1 MKKYLTNQIEQF
13 YADKE
18 CCEGYIDYDE
28 YNYEDKHLNSSR
40 KFQEVLLCIVTLV
53 FSVIVAAIFICS
65 IKNSAVVSDPDIKR
79 PQLEHTENVTYKS
92 GVSTIDVV
100 VTYKYLEPNVTYT
113 IDYLVVNQDSDRNVM
128 KDHVIVSKDFTTDN
142 TGCGTVTFKV
152 VVPYREM
159 FVRLMIDY

>member
-1 MKKYLTNQIEQF
+1 MKEYLTNQIEQF

-28 YNYEDKHLNSSR
+28 YNYEEKHSSSSR
-40 KFQEVLLCIVTLV
+40 KFHEFLPGIVSLI
-53 FSVIVAAIFICS
+53 FMVIVAVIFIFS
-65 IKNSAVVSDPDIKR
+65 IKNSIVMSEPDIKR

-113 IDYLVVNQDSDRNVM
+113 IDYLVVDQDSDRNDM

-152 VVPYREM
+152 VAPYREM
-159 FVRLMIDY
+159 FVRLMVNP

>member
-1 MKKYLTNQIEQF
+1 MKEYLTNQIEQF
-13 YADKE
+13 YANKE

-28 YNYEDKHLNSSR
+28 YNYEEKHSSSSR

-65 IKNSAVVSDPDIKR
+65 IKNSAVVNEQDTKR
-79 PQLEHTENVTYKS
+79 PQLDHTENVNYKS

-100 VTYKYLEPNVTYT
+100 VTYKDLEPNVTYT
-113 IDYLVVNQDSDRNVM
+113 IDYLVVNQNSDRNVM

-142 TGCGTVTFKV
+142 TGCGTITFKV

-159 FVRLMIDY
+159 FVRLMVNP

>member
-1 MKKYLTNQIEQF
+1 MKEYLTNQIEQF
-13 YADKE
+13 YANKE

-28 YNYEDKHLNSSR
+28 YNYEEKHSSSSR

-65 IKNSAVVSDPDIKR
+65 IKNSAVVNEQDTKR
-79 PQLEHTENVTYKS
+79 PQLDHTENVNYKS

-100 VTYKYLEPNVTYT
+100 VTYKDLEPNVTYT

-142 TGCGTVTFKV
+142 TGCGTITFKV

-159 FVRLMIDY
+159 FVRLMVNP

>member
-65 IKNSAVVSDPDIKR
+65 IKNSAVVSDPAIKR
-79 PQLEHTENVTYKS
+79 DKN
-92 GVSTIDVV
+92 I
-100 VTYKYLEPNVTYT
+100 N
-113 IDYLVVNQDSDRNVM
+113 
-128 KDHVIVSKDFTTDN
+128 HVLF
-142 TGCGTVTFKV
+142 
-152 VVPYREM
+152 
-159 FVRLMIDY
+159 

>member
-1 MKKYLTNQIEQF
+1 MKEYLTNQIEQF

-28 YNYEDKHLNSSR
+28 YNYEEKHSSSSR
-40 KFQEVLLCIVTLV
+40 KFHKFLSGIMSLIFL
-53 FSVIVAAIFICS
+53 VIVAVFFIFS
-65 IKNSAVVSDPDIKR
+65 IKSLIVTSEPDTKR

-100 VTYKYLEPNVTYT
+100 VTYKDLEPNVKYT
-113 IDYLVVNQDSDRNVM
+113 IDYLVVNQDSNKNVVE
-128 KDHVIVSKDFTTDN
+128 DHVIVYKDFTTDN

-159 FVRLMIDY
+159 FVRLTVHY

>member
-1 MKKYLTNQIEQF
+1 MKEYLTNQIEQF

-28 YNYEDKHLNSSR
+28 YNYEEKHSSSSR
-40 KFQEVLLCIVTLV
+40 KFHEFLPGIVSLI
-53 FSVIVAAIFICS
+53 FLVIVAVIFTFS
-65 IKNSAVVSDPDIKR
+65 IKNSIVMSELDTKR
-79 PQLEHTENVTYKS
+79 PQLEHTENVTYKN

-100 VTYKYLEPNVTYT
+100 VTYKDLEPNVKYT

-128 KDHVIVSKDFTTDN
+128 KDHVIAYKDFTTDN

-159 FVRLMIDY
+159 FVRLTVHY

>member
-1 MKKYLTNQIEQF
+1 MKEYLTNQIEQF

-28 YNYEDKHLNSSR
+28 YNYEEKHSSSSR
-40 KFQEVLLCIVTLV
+40 KFHKVFLGILLLLV
-53 FSVIVAAIFICS
+53 IAAVIFICS
-65 IKNSAVVSDPDIKR
+65 IKNSAVVNEQDTKR
-79 PQLEHTENVTYKS
+79 PQLDHTENVTYKS

-100 VTYKYLEPNVTYT
+100 VTYKDLEPNAAFT

-159 FVRLMIDY
+159 FVRLMVNP